1 MNQRNLDIDET
12 WVEALGKSDSKSFEL
27 IFTTY
32 ASDLFQFARKNIASK
47 EDCEEIVQDIF
58 VSLWSRREELGHID
72 SLRAYLYSMVRYKII
87 RYFQHKGVVK
97 KFEAHY
103 KAFEA
108 RYENPT
114 LEIDKSENL
123 SEQITHC
130 LKDLPERC
138 REAIHLRLTEN
149 LSNTEIADRMN
160 ITKKTVELYMFKA
173 FNHLRTHGKHLL
185 IRTE

>member
-1 MNQRNLDIDET
+1 MNQSEDLFIRLS
-12 WVEALGKSDSKSFEL
+12 LGNQDAFATIYQE
-27 IFTTY
+27 Y
-32 ASDLFQFARKNIASK
+32 ASSLYNFARKNIDSS

-72 SLRAYLYSMVRYKII
+72 SLKAYLFSMIRYKII
-87 RYFQHKGVVK
+87 RYFQHKGVVR

-108 RYENPT
+108 SYENPT

-123 SEQITHC
+123 HEQIIHC
-130 LKDLPERC
+130 IKDLPERC
-138 REAIHLRLTEN
+138 REAIVLRLTEN
-149 LSNTEIADRMN
+149 LSNSEIAERMN

-173 FNHLRTHGKHLL
+173 FNHLRTHGKHL
-185 IRTE
+185 IRTDT